1 MQPSGVFGR
10 IRCLGQQARAFT
22 TNTGPSETAITLPN
36 GKQLIVGESD
46 ITLKMPAEFG
56 PHAGCW
62 LAWPK
67 RPEIW
72 RADGKPAKHAFT
84 QVVNAISKFEPV
96 TVIAHNAQWQE
107 ARNALPEHVRVVEM
121 TIDDSWLRDTAPTF
135 VLGEVRSCPKPPLRM
150 LVGIDW
156 GFNGWGDLFGI
167 YEQDKLVA
175 RKICEAE
182 RLPCITADFIL
193 EGGSIHVD
201 GEGTLLT
208 TEECLLHPNR
218 NPNLTKSEIEDRL
231 KRLLGVSKVIWLPR
245 GLFGDTDTNGHI
257 DNFACFAKPG
267 VVLLAW
273 TDDES
278 DPHVSGLGRCGAV
291 LV

>member
-1 MQPSGVFGR
+1 
-10 IRCLGQQARAFT
+10 
-22 TNTGPSETAITLPN
+22 
-36 GKQLIVGESD
+36 
-46 ITLKMPAEFG
+46 
-56 PHAGCW
+56 
-62 LAWPK
+62 
-67 RPEIW
+67 
-72 RADGKPAKHAFT
+72 
-84 QVVNAISKFEPV
+84 
-96 TVIAHNAQWQE
+96 
-107 ARNALPEHVRVVEM
+107 
-121 TIDDSWLRDTAPTF
+121 
-135 VLGEVRSCPKPPLRM
+135 M

-278 DPHVSGLGRCGAV
+278 DPQFEISQEALQILNQERDAQGRQLQVIKLPCPPVLSRTQEEWESLAEEGREHRHVGERLAASYVNFYIANGGIIMPAFGVPEADERAKAV
-291 LV
+291 LQETFPDREVVAVQTREVVLGGGNIHCITQQHPLLPGAQVPTSPLGSWSPVS